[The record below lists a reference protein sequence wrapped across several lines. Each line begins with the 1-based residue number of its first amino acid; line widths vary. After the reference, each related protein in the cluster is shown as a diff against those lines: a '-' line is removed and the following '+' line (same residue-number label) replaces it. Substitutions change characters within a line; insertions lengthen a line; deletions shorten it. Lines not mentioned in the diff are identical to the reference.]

1 MRSWALTRFF
11 SESDVQ
17 SCLPMARTIN
27 VLEEAFLL
35 WSRGEAVD
43 HARRRIRL
51 GQGFFHIMTAA
62 IYGHGVHG
70 FKSYSVGGAMLVNL
84 YDSSTGELLA
94 LFQAGHLGR
103 IRTGAASG
111 LATRHMARKEASTV
125 ACIGTG
131 SQAETQLEA
140 VCAVRNITGVRA
152 YSRSPERRLS
162 FAETMSERLS
172 IPVVPVDSGQACVQG
187 ADIINLITTARE
199 PVLAGEWLEAGQHI
213 NAAGSNHWMRRELDD
228 EAVRRSERIVVDS
241 MATAKIECGELIW
254 AVDRA
259 VVAWERVRELRDVV
273 GGVVPGRIDDSEIT
287 LFESQGLAIED
298 VAVAHYLHR
307 EFGGDMPELPL

>member
-1 MRSWALTRFF
+1 MTRFF

-17 SCLPMARTIN
+17 SRLPMARTID

-70 FKSYSVGGAMLVNL
+70 FKSYSVGGATLVNL
-84 YDSSTGELLA
+84 YESSTGELLA
-94 LFQAGHLGR
+94 LLQAGHLGR

-111 LATRHMARKEASTV
+111 LATRLMAQQGASTV

-152 YSRSPERRLS
+152 YSRSPERRRA
-162 FAETMSERLS
+162 FAEIMSERLG
-172 IPVVPVDSGQACVQG
+172 IPVVPAESGRACVQG
-187 ADIINLITTARE
+187 ADIINVITTARE
-199 PVLAGEWLEAGQHI
+199 PVLEGEWLEAGQHI

-273 GGVVPGRIDDSEIT
+273 GGVAPGRFDDSEIT

-298 VAVAHYLHR
+298 VAVARYLHR

>member
-1 MRSWALTRFF
+1 MTRFF

-17 SCLPMARTIN
+17 NRLPMARAID

-62 IYGHGVHG
+62 IYGYGVHG
-70 FKSYSVGGAMLVNL
+70 FKSYSVGDSTLVNL
-84 YDSSTGELLA
+84 YDSSSGELLA
-94 LFQAGHLGR
+94 LLQAGHLGR

-111 LATRHMARKEASTV
+111 LATRHMARQGASTV

-140 VCAVRNITGVRA
+140 VCAVRNITGARV
-152 YSRSPERRLS
+152 YSRSPERRRA
-162 FAETMSERLS
+162 FAETMSERLG
-172 IPVVPVDSGQACVQG
+172 IPVAPAESGQACVQG
-187 ADIINLITTARE
+187 ADIINVITTARE
-199 PVLAGEWLEAGQHI
+199 PVLEGEWLEAGQHI

-259 VVAWERVRELRDVV
+259 VVTWERVRELRDVM
-273 GGVVPGRIDDSEIT
+273 GGGAPGRFDDSEIT

-307 EFGGDMPELPL
+307 EFGADMPELPL